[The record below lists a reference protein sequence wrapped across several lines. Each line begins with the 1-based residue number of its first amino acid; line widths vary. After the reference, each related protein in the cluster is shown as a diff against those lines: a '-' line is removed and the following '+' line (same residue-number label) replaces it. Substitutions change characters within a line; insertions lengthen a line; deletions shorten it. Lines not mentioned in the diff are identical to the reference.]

1 MAGMT
6 EIGFLYAGSAGAAI
20 LGGDTA
26 MRVC

>member
-6 EIGFLYAGSAGAAI
+6 EIDFFYAGAAGAAI

>member
-1 MAGMT
+1 MT